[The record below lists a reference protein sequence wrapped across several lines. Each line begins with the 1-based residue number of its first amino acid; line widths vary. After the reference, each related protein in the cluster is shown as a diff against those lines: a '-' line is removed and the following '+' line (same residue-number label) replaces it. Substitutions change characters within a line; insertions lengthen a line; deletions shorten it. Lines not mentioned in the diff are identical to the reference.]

1 METAMDVEGP
11 GLLCS
16 DWFWIGG
23 GLSLVFWIEFMRMLG

>member
-1 METAMDVEGP
+1 MEHEGP

-23 GLSLVFWIEFMRMLG
+23 GLSLVFWIELIRLASP